1 MSGSD
6 LEESRLVLCS
16 GPQRRHATAA
26 VRQGLPM
33 VPEGR
38 KRDHQGPASGECGL
52 IAPFSVEPNRGQPG
66 CSAIQGELDMGS
78 QSRRDFLK
86 VTAAGAA
93 GAAFL
98 PAAGRG
104 ADKTVTMVHESSFIP
119 PFDEFIKTTLAE
131 EYE

>member
-1 MSGSD
+1 MKMVTPILGSD
-6 LEESRLVLCS
+6 LEETRSVCICS
-16 GPQRRHATAA
+16 EPRPATEA
-26 VRQGLPM
+26 VHQGLPAD
-33 VPEGR
+33 PEGR
-38 KRDHQGPASGECGL
+38 KLDHQGPASVECRS
-52 IAPFSVEPNRGQPG
+52 IAPFSVEPNGGQPG
-66 CSAIQGELDMGS
+66 SSAIQGELDMGS

-119 PFDEFIKTTLAE
+119 PFDEFI
-131 EYE
+131 